1 MNKNSK
7 VKEWYKS
14 EFPDDDYGNYIRDE
28 LTFKDVYRAL
38 EDRKDMYDV
47 IFDPESGHFDSVV
60 RERIF
65 YMLPEIYPE
74 LDDDK
79 VYNMWM
85 SGDDGI
91 NESVD
96 DNDYKSSTSEL
107 IVTLSEQ
114 LSDARHILDQI
125 ELNFEELG
133 IHSADI
139 RPYFTN
145 YLSQFAELEDEDPY
159 NMSCATL
166 MSRLREAD
174 INESVQGKTCKNHI
188 NSLSKLLKRDFGKG
202 TAKHEGNFRFT
213 FKTNKGKTYD
223 VITSPVDKKEG
234 EDAKNIKVDKVL
246 DVTKESCKTNKL
258 GKKVK
263 KITEGAGAGY
273 DVSANDYSVVE
284 FNKIAITKVDEL
296 EDYVTV
302 TFDDCDIDVT
312 CHVEGESYYD
322 GGIVPNAQAKITKL
336 VMDVDKETYEEEKEK
351 ALRPTVEDNILSL
364 VTKSKQGGGWF
375 HKTFTGVLAATE
387 DDVKSSMSITQIVVN
402 MTNQEQITF
411 LDKGIDDGN
420 KFVQYS
426 AFKDGESLDIFE
438 DEDEAIKYAKEN
450 DCDFVE
456 AQGFCQTEFGGDVEE
471 IPYDVTTVWSKD
483 DNTSMEG

>member
-38 EDRKDMYDV
+38 EDGKDMYDA
-47 IFDPESGHFDSVV
+47 IFDPASGHFDSVV

-65 YMLPEIYPE
+65 YMLPEIYTE

-85 SGDDGI
+85 SGDDDI

-96 DNDYKSSTSEL
+96 SNKETTSHL
-107 IVTLSEQ
+107 IVTLSNQ
-114 LSDARHILDQI
+114 LSEASHTLDQI
-125 ELNFEELG
+125 EMNFEELG

-139 RPYFTN
+139 QPYFGN
-145 YLSQFAELEDEDPY
+145 YLAQFAELEDVDPY

-166 MSRLREAD
+166 KDRLEEAD

-213 FKTNKGKTYD
+213 FKTDKGRTYD
-223 VITSPVDKKEG
+223 IITSPVDNKEG
-234 EDAKNIKVDKVL
+234 EDAKKIKVDKVL
-246 DVTKESCKTNKL
+246 DVTEESCKTNKL
-258 GKKVK
+258 GKKVR

-273 DVSANDYSVVE
+273 DVFANDYSVVE

-336 VMDVDKETYEEEKEK
+336 VMDVDRETYEEEKEK

-387 DDVKSSMSITQIVVN
+387 DDVQSSMSITQIVVN

-426 AFKDGESLDIFE
+426 VFKDGESLDAFE
-438 DEDEAIKYAKEN
+438 DEDEAVKYAKDN

-471 IPYDVTTVWSKD
+471 IPDDVTTVWSKE
-483 DNTSMEG
+483 DNTNMEG